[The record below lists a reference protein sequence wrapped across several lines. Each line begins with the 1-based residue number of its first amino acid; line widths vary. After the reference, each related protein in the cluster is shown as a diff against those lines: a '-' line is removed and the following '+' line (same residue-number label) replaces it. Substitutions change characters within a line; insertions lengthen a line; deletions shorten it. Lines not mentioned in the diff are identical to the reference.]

1 MRQGYLDEKEGG
13 HPWTQDMPISMS
25 TYVYNKNTT
34 NTDISKSGTFLLVV
48 DVSAKT
54 LCAESRLFVPSS
66 NDRHYYYDIFH

>member
-1 MRQGYLDEKEGG
+1 MKRKADIRG
-13 HPWTQDMPISMS
+13 HKTCPSQRVHICT
-25 TYVYNKNTT
+25 TKNTT

-66 NDRHYYYDIFH
+66 NDRHYYDIFH